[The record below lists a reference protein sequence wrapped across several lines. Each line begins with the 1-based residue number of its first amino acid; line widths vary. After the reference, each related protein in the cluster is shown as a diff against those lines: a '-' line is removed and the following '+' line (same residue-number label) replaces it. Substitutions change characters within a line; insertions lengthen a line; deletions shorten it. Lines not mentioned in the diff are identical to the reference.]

1 MIYRWIFKKTDSFF
15 LKKSPNL
22 RLQRIICFSQK
33 LKKMYFLFST
43 FLIASSNAQSFHT
56 SWKTARHTIRNARS
70 GNSSDQNSTGESWI
84 DGLSDGEI
92 LFYQNFALS
101 SKLYPNTLDVLLK
114 AGIRSNPLKNPGLKT
129 HNLWRHGVHIKSIFS
144 NYNKLVPG
152 FIGEDQSEIFLDLD
166 LFWLDFMSPSQS
178 LFSGSIIF
186 NINWQD
192 DRLKWNL
199 TQLGF

>member
-1 MIYRWIFKKTDSFF
+1 
-15 LKKSPNL
+15 
-22 RLQRIICFSQK
+22 
-33 LKKMYFLFST
+33 MYFLFST

-129 HNLWRHGVHIKSIFS
+129 HNL
-144 NYNKLVPG
+144 
-152 FIGEDQSEIFLDLD
+152 
-166 LFWLDFMSPSQS
+166 
-178 LFSGSIIF
+178 
-186 NINWQD
+186 
-192 DRLKWNL
+192 
-199 TQLGF
+199 